1 MADKRSVDDLSIE
14 ELERVLAIRK
24 RQSRQQQMQRMKS
37 SGRIVSKP
45 SSNKVTP
52 PSASKPEQ
60 QQEDAPFALPF
71 EPGKESPSTNTPQST
86 EQKILKP
93 VQQSTPVVSPMKSAS
108 AVRFDDDVDE
118 LDDILHRDRD
128 DIWRAFVNRFLL
140 LIEVA
145 AVIGILFIGV
155 QMVSSINTLQDE
167 TDAAQDM
174 ANQQRLASVPTPAP
188 TPTVRLNDVVLPS
201 GHVYVE
207 SGESYFNYDEV
218 PEQLRPRFVSE
229 IERPQI
235 ARPAPTDETPF
246 QIFIPSL
253 GIEQTIIQGVDW
265 DALRQGVGQVQNGA
279 TPGQL
284 GNNVVLAAHN
294 DIYGQIFRHLEDL
307 AVGEQF
313 QIRTVSGRTYTYE
326 ITGSDIVQPDAVHV
340 MENVSGEATATLI
353 SCYPYQVND
362 RRIVIFARQINT

>member
-1 MADKRSVDDLSIE
+1 MFWQS
-14 ELERVLAIRK
+14 RK
-24 RQSRQQQMQRMKS
+24 RQARQQQMQRMKN
-37 SGRIVSKP
+37 SGRIVTKP
-45 SSNKVTP
+45 SGNQVTP
-52 PSASKPEQ
+52 PSVSKPEPQ
-60 QQEDAPFALPF
+60 KDDAPFALPF
-71 EPGKESPSTNTPQST
+71 ELGKESPSVNAPQPIEQKPAKPVITHPVKKTNT
-86 EQKILKP
+86 
-93 VQQSTPVVSPMKSAS
+93 
-108 AVRFDDDVDE
+108 VRFDDDVDE
-118 LDDILHRDRD
+118 LDDILHRDRE

-155 QMVSSINTLQDE
+155 QMVSSINTLQNE
-167 TDAAQDM
+167 TDAAQDL
-174 ANQQRLASVPTPAP
+174 ANQQRLATVPTPAP

-201 GHVYVE
+201 GHVYVDG
-207 SGESYFNYDEV
+207 GESYFNYDEI

-229 IERPQI
+229 VERPQI
-235 ARPAPTDETPF
+235 ARPIPTDETPF

-279 TPGQL
+279 VPGRL

-307 AVGEQF
+307 EIGEQF

-326 ITGSDIVQPDAVHV
+326 ITGADIVQPDAVHV
-340 MENVSGEATATLI
+340 MEHTQGEATATLI
-353 SCYPYQVND
+353 SCWPYQVND
-362 RRIVIFARQINT
+362 RRIVIHARQINT